1 MRRMFGKGRTCKG
14 SRIFYGNMTP
24 TEGTTVRIVWQSKRG
39 VREMVYFENEMT
51 VAGKLGERYRI
62 ALGTGDDGYI
72 TV

>member
-1 MRRMFGKGRTCKG
+1 
-14 SRIFYGNMTP
+14 
-24 TEGTTVRIVWQSKRG
+24 
-39 VREMVYFENEMT
+39 MVYFENEMT